1 MCSVDGVGR
10 PPETA
15 TTAPAAA
22 EALLRCCCGCVED
35 DATSLASFARGC
47 LVPASGAAA
56 VALSTICLALYKLPS
71 GNTRCASARSCEDGM
86 LCADVRALN
95 DAASP
100 RIWRGV
106 CAARRGRAVPP
117 RPGRRG
123 ALRYALAGGGGTAL
137 RWRWLGRGTGTGG
150 GNAMGLRYE
159 YALACGEGGV
169 GPTPASNRR
178 TTGITLPNPETLN
191 PRDSAAAPTFL
202 ATNNNF

>member
-123 ALRYALAGGGGTAL
+123 ALRYALAGTAGELHCAGAGWGG
-137 RWRWLGRGTGTGG
+137 
-150 GNAMGLRYE
+150 
-159 YALACGEGGV
+159 ALALAGETRWDCATSTHWRAARAGWGQPPR
-169 GPTPASNRR
+169 PTEGRQ
-178 TTGITLPNPETLN
+178 E
-191 PRDSAAAPTFL
+191 
-202 ATNNNF
+202 